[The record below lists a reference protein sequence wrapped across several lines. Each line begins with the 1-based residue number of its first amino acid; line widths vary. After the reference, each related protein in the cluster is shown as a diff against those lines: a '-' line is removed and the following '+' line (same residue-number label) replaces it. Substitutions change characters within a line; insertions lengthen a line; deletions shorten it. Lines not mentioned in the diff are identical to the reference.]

1 MKVAQLNSTA
11 RHDGTSRYELFFFR
25 SAQRFFMASDIRF
38 LPSGVIPPPFCPFDA
53 TCWAAA
59 ARTFLTTTFDEVGP
73 SSTEIARS
81 SRPLSCF
88 SSSTI
93 FRVSNV
99 YYFVLAVWLC
109 LGSFKNAEIS
119 C

>member
-1 MKVAQLNSTA
+1 
-11 RHDGTSRYELFFFR
+11 
-25 SAQRFFMASDIRF
+25 MASDIRF
-38 LPSGVIPPPFCPFDA
+38 LPSGVIPPRFCPFDA
-53 TCWAAA
+53 TCWGAA

-88 SSSTI
+88 SPSTI
-93 FRVSNV
+93 LRVSNV
-99 YYFVLAVWLC
+99 YYFVLAAWFRLA
-109 LGSFKNAEIS
+109 SFTNAEIS